1 MERIMTMFADLIKK
15 GINYGTNNDNVR
27 RSYKNP

>member
-1 MERIMTMFADLIKK
+1 MERIMTMFADLIKIHK
-15 GINYGTNNDNVR
+15 TPADNVR